1 MNIQAGG
8 RARVTFFASF
18 PMNKSRRSRIREYR
32 GRATRWIHI
41 GDASLPN
48 LRLLGS
54 RFPVHEHDLREL
66 LPAINHTKCIVRPNY
81 IFLVLIFPIYDR
93 VRKTVRESELH
104 VFIDKNTLV
113 TVNHG
118 DLLPDVIALEDDMS
132 NAARRELIL
141 SQQPADVLLSLLDRI
156 YRSTFP
162 LLVQL
167 SHDIREIE
175 DGLFSRY
182 DREETIHMVLATK
195 SGNARARSAMQNHR
209 YALRE
214 LNASIAG
221 FHRSPLAHFE
231 HIISQTMDIWNTL
244 ESQRE
249 AINTL
254 HETNETLL
262 SYKTNNIMK
271 TLTIFT
277 SIMLPLG
284 LVVNFVIIETPLIKE
299 FNEWVWG
306 LPIVVAAMAVLTVFM
321 LVLFKKK
328 RWM

>member
-1 MNIQAGG
+1 
-8 RARVTFFASF
+8 
-18 PMNKSRRSRIREYR
+18 MNKNRRTNIREYR
-32 GRATRWIHI
+32 GRATRWIHV

-48 LRLLGS
+48 LRLLGK
-54 RFPVHEHDLREL
+54 RFPLHEHDLREL
-66 LPAINHTKCIVRPNY
+66 LPAINHTKCIVRPAY
-81 IFLVLIFPIYDR
+81 VFLVLIFPVYDR
-93 VRKTVRESELH
+93 VEKTVKESELH
-104 VFIDKNTLV
+104 IFIDKDTLV

-118 DLLPDVIALEDDMS
+118 NLLSDVIALEDDMS
-132 NAARRELIL
+132 NAARREIIL

-162 LLVQL
+162 LLIQL
-167 SHDIREIE
+167 SHDIHDIEISI
-175 DGLFSRY
+175 FAQY
-182 DREETIHMVLATK
+182 DREDMIHKVLTTK

-214 LNASIAG
+214 LNAVIAN
-221 FHRSPLAHFE
+221 FHRAPLSHFE

-249 AINTL
+249 AINTI

-262 SYKTNNIMK
+262 SYKTNKIMK

-277 SIMLPLG
+277 SVLLPLG
-284 LVVNFVIIETPLIKE
+284 LVANIVIIDAPLTRR
-299 FNEWVWG
+299 FNEWAWG
-306 LPIVVAAMAVLTVFM
+306 LPITAGVMLGLTLFM